1 MEGEQDSGCYLNLSE
16 ESLDTGK
23 NVSSHVGD
31 GDIVTTDNH
40 LIRDLKESLKDEQT
54 DFITAILA
62 SDPTKRVDVKIEVG
76 GDTDEADCGTDAVK
90 SGTLKTLKENH
101 VIIET
106 ILNEDTILSADSE
119 NSDTDL
125 AQSVNIAA
133 LNSESESV
141 QKIKNSCN
149 EGPLFSQ
156 ALSEANK
163 ANETKKHVDENE
175 NLHTSYCG
183 SALENN
189 ISSNDEANNTETKPS
204 ADSSKPY
211 QPDNESGISV
221 NLSGTASELNN
232 LLKNFNVDKGT
243 EEYSKCKTED
253 NVKKVVIEDV
263 NGVIKE
269 SKETCNHSPDISLL
283 EPADEQ
289 CQRQTL
295 FSFSEEKNIGQIKPK
310 QQLSRNRTAAAFL
323 KKSRNSATT
332 FQRISS
338 DVSQSDSS
346 TSLEKYSDI
355 MERINRMVKPLHNVL
370 FRGSST
376 QKLMEHSSTQTLPV
390 SQTHSLLCPETSSQ
404 KSIEHSNTQTSPNR
418 TRFPKCLIHSIPKL
432 MLCLDCKQKR
442 CSQCILVDGTCRG
455 HTLAEA
461 THLALQREKVSA
473 FISKVSDSSTN
484 IGQF

>member
-1 MEGEQDSGCYLNLSE
+1 MEGEQDSGCYLNLAE

-23 NVSSHVGD
+23 NVSPHVGD

-62 SDPTKRVDVKIEVG
+62 SDSTKKVDVKIEVG

-106 ILNEDTILSADSE
+106 ILNEDTTLSADSE

-163 ANETKKHVDENE
+163 ANETKKDVDENE
-175 NLHTSYCG
+175 NLHTSYSG

-211 QPDNESGISV
+211 LPDNGSCISF
-221 NLSGTASELNN
+221 NLSGTASEHNN
-232 LLKNFNVDKGT
+232 LMKNNNVDKGT
-243 EEYSKCKTED
+243 EEYNKCKTED
-253 NVKKVVIEDV
+253 NVKNVVIEDV

-269 SKETCNHSPDISLL
+269 RKETCNHSPDISRL

-289 CQRQTL
+289 CQRQTP

-323 KKSRNSATT
+323 KKSKNSATT
-332 FQRISS
+332 FQQISS
-338 DVSQSDSS
+338 DMSQNDS

-355 MERINRMVKPLHNVL
+355 MERISRMVKPLHNVL

-390 SQTHSLLCPETSSQ
+390 SQTHSLLCTETSSQ

-442 CSQCILVDGTCRG
+442 CSQCILVDGTCQG

-461 THLALQREKVSA
+461 THLALQRENVSV
-473 FISKVSDSSTN
+473 FISKISDSSAN
-484 IGQF
+484 IGQL